1 MWFDSW
7 SDLARVLA
15 VGTAAYVSLVLILRV
30 SGKRTLAKLNAF
42 DLVVTVA
49 LGSTLATILLSSDVS
64 WLEGVTALVLL
75 AVLQFVAAFVSSKWE
90 PGRKLLTATP
100 TLIVDNG
107 RMLDEAMAEQRVSE
121 AQVRQAARSSGMG
134 GVDLVGAMILE
145 TDGSF
150 SVISVE
156 QLGDR
161 SALVDVPANQ

>member
-15 VGTAAYVSLVLILRV
+15 VGTAAYISLVVILRV

-75 AVLQFVAAFVSSKWE
+75 AVLQYVAAFVSSKWE

-107 RMLDEAMAEQRVSE
+107 RMLEQAMAQQRVSE

-145 TDGSF
+145 TDGSL
-150 SVISVE
+150 SVISTS

-161 SALVDVPANQ
+161 SALLDIPARH